1 MAPMNNSCEYEPWQN
16 PAEGPWKTLTAA
28 SRQFLLRGFGD
39 DNPDSQA
46 YWPYSHQQA
55 ADVENAI
62 KGIGRISRLRT
73 PFCLAYAK
81 TPACFRDG
89 KLPPQAE
96 ACMHLGYS
104 RTKPGY
110 VLEVL
115 EGPRKGRVITTSQV
129 KFREDVF
136 PMRDQ
141 VRIPQVHNTLWYDI
155 DQEEE
160 GASPVRTTL
169 TVRTTLRMPSR
180 TRSPT
185 VPEMTM
191 NNPTMTPSPRTCHL
205 QTPRDQGP
213 AVTQLSRTGGRC
225 IGRTTSASTRARNS

>member
-1 MAPMNNSCEYEPWQN
+1 MEDADGGISPIP
-16 PAEGPWKTLTAA
+16 PEGFWRRP
-28 SRQFLLRGFGD
+28 SRLPSLL
-39 DNPDSQA
+39 A
-46 YWPYSHQQA
+46 YSHQQA

-89 KLPPQAE
+89 KLAPQAE

-110 VLEVL
+110 ALEVI

-136 PMRDQ
+136 PMLEQ
-141 VRIPQVHNTLWYDI
+141 VRV
-155 DQEEE
+155 
-160 GASPVRTTL
+160 
-169 TVRTTLRMPSR
+169 
-180 TRSPT
+180 PT
-185 VPEMTM
+185 CT
-191 NNPTMTPSPRTCHL
+191 
-205 QTPRDQGP
+205 
-213 AVTQLSRTGGRC
+213 
-225 IGRTTSASTRARNS
+225 

>member
-1 MAPMNNSCEYEPWQN
+1 MKILKDRHMAPMNNSCEYEPWQN

-62 KGIGRISRLRT
+62 MGNGRISRLRT

-89 KLPPQAE
+89 KLAPQAE

-110 VLEVL
+110 GLEVL

-129 KFREDVF
+129 KFREVVF

-160 GASPVRTTL
+160 GGHR
-169 TVRTTLRMPSR
+169 
-180 TRSPT
+180 
-185 VPEMTM
+185 
-191 NNPTMTPSPRTCHL
+191 
-205 QTPRDQGP
+205 Q
-213 AVTQLSRTGGRC
+213 
-225 IGRTTSASTRARNS
+225 

>member
-1 MAPMNNSCEYEPWQN
+1 M
-16 PAEGPWKTLTAA
+16 
-28 SRQFLLRGFGD
+28 
-39 DNPDSQA
+39 
-46 YWPYSHQQA
+46 
-55 ADVENAI
+55 
-62 KGIGRISRLRT
+62 GIGRISRLRT

-89 KLPPQAE
+89 KLAPQAE

-104 RTKPGY
+104 RTKSGY

-115 EGPRKGRVITTSQV
+115 EGPRKGHVITSSQV

-160 GASPVRTTL
+160 GTASEDNLDAAEQDEEPIHPEEGDEQSDDDSVSADI
-169 TVRTTLRMPSR
+169 PSPNTSRPR
-180 TRSPT
+180 TRSNT
-185 VPEMTM
+185 TLEDWRAVYRE
-191 NNPTMTPSPRTCHL
+191 NDKRIYPRS
-205 QTPRDQGP
+205 Q
-213 AVTQLSRTGGRC
+213 QLSTATASVSDHFITGRSSRVSGC
-225 IGRTTSASTRARNS
+225 VLTINCTVLVGLIVALSTLCAM